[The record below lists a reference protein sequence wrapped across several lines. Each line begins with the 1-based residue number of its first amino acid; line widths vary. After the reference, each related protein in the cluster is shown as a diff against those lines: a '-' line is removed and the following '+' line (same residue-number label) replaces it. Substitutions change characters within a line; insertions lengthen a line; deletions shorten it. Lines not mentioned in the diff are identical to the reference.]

1 MPRLRVVAGPSLD
14 ALVPISVNTGKAHD
28 VSSPLFKGKI
38 AAYIKD
44 FPDEN
49 GNVLSSE
56 YFERPER
63 KGVTW
68 SIQVQGRFLNEVSA
82 NDVLFGNTFSRPL
95 TLPWGVGAAF
105 KFMKYVD
112 PTLEHDLG
120 SKTKPWA
127 LSPLLSTM
135 PYLVHS
141 RDGGPNFP
149 STNRTSIGD
158 DVTQLALSSPP
169 SSPASSRSSSSLS
182 SMSSDG
188 SERDVSPVE
197 KVAGVKAKKTK
208 RSWSSRSS
216 RSGSEEG
223 SSAGVAAKIPAG
235 NTRARRTYFAD
246 EKHRKE
252 VMLGPEDTI
261 TTDFAY
267 GFLTFVPTPALNL
280 PGGISFDLMR
290 YWDGQPVRFMC
301 CERKREGQGSE
312 PWGRVFWCVAIELVQ
327 DD

>member
-14 ALVPISVNTGKAHD
+14 ALEPITVNTGKAHD
-28 VSSPLFKGKI
+28 VSSPLFEGKI
-38 AAYIKD
+38 LAYIKD
-44 FPDEN
+44 FPDET
-49 GNVLSSE
+49 GNAQSSE

-95 TLPWGVGAAF
+95 ILPWGVGAAF

-127 LSPLLSTM
+127 LSPLISTM
-135 PYLVHS
+135 PYLAHS
-141 RDGGPNFP
+141 RSNPPLFP
-149 STNRTSIGD
+149 PADHKSIED
-158 DVTQLALSSPP
+158 NV
-169 SSPASSRSSSSLS
+169 
-182 SMSSDG
+182 
-188 SERDVSPVE
+188 
-197 KVAGVKAKKTK
+197 
-208 RSWSSRSS
+208 
-216 RSGSEEG
+216 EG
-223 SSAGVAAKIPAG
+223 SSGAAVKIPVG
-235 NTRARRTYFAD
+235 NSRARRTYFAD
-246 EKHRKE
+246 EKHRKD
-252 VMLGPEDTI
+252 VTFGPEDII

-267 GFLTFVPTPALNL
+267 GFLTFAPSPALNL

-290 YWDGQPVRFMC
+290 YWDGQPVCFVC
-301 CERKREGQGSE
+301 CERKRQGEGDA
-312 PWGRVFWCVAIELVQ
+312 PWGRVYWCVAIELVQ